1 MAIAPIVVAVEST
14 TMAMDVTD
22 TEQPVARLVREQ
34 GRQKQWVARQI
45 GVSPSEMTRILRGD
59 RVLTLPQAQRLAQ
72 ALGVTIEDLAPADA
86 PVEAAS

>member
-1 MAIAPIVVAVEST
+1 MAIAPIVVAAMVVDST
-14 TMAMDVTD
+14 MDVTD
-22 TEQPVARLVREQ
+22 TEQPVARLIREQ

-45 GVSPSEMTRILRGD
+45 GVSPSEMTKILRGD

>member
-1 MAIAPIVVAVEST
+1 MM
-14 TMAMDVTD
+14 TMAMDVTE

-45 GVSPSEMTRILRGD
+45 GVSPSEMTKILRGD

-72 ALGVTIEDLAPADA
+72 ALGVAIEDLAPTDA
-86 PVEAAS
+86 PVEAGVMT

>member
-1 MAIAPIVVAVEST
+1 
-14 TMAMDVTD
+14 MAMDVTD
-22 TEQPVARLVREQ
+22 TEQPVARLIREQ

-45 GVSPSEMTRILRGD
+45 GVSPSEMTKILRGD

-72 ALGVTIEDLAPADA
+72 ALGVTIEDLAPTDA

>member
-1 MAIAPIVVAVEST
+1 MAIAPIVV
-14 TMAMDVTD
+14 AMDVTD
-22 TEQPVARLVREQ
+22 TEQPVARLIREQ

-45 GVSPSEMTRILRGD
+45 GVSPSEMTKILRGD

-72 ALGVTIEDLAPADA
+72 ALGVTIEDFAPTDA